1 MMVTDVCLPISE
13 LAGAVGH
20 ARETVESLELTGGIV
35 GHVGDGNF
43 HVLLMMDMNDPEELA
58 KADELNERIVM
69 YALERGGTCT
79 GEHGVGI
86 GKQKY
91 QEQEHG
97 SALIVMEK

>member
-1 MMVTDVCLPISE
+1 
-13 LAGAVGH
+13 
-20 ARETVESLELTGGIV
+20 
-35 GHVGDGNF
+35 
-43 HVLLMMDMNDPEELA
+43 
-58 KADELNERIVM
+58 M

-97 SALIVMEK
+97 AALLVMEKIKIALDPDNLLNPNKIVKID